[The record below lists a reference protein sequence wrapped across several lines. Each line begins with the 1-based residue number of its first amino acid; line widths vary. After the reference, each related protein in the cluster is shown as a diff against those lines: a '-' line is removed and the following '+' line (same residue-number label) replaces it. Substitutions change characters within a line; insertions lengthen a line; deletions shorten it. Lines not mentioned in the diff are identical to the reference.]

1 MPGFFLIALFYG
13 KMLLVMI
20 IFLYGEDTFRSKRK
34 LQEIIEEY
42 KKVHKN
48 GLNLTIID
56 CQSADFG
63 DFKREIETVSM
74 FKEKKLI
81 ILKNALSASE
91 FSGQGESATGGEK
104 SLQKI
109 LSKNKEDTIVFF
121 EDEKVDSRKSFFKF
135 LEKNSKSQEFKSLS
149 ALQLLAFAKK
159 GFEKTGVKIQD
170 EALEQ
175 LVIFCGSDLWRLSN
189 EIKKLAAFKMKPAF
203 AKASAGEEVNLK
215 DVEQMVNSEI
225 ETDIF
230 KTIDAIARRNKKQA
244 LGLLHKHLE
253 DGDSVP
259 YLLSMIN
266 FQFRNLLLI
275 KDLLEKRT
283 QYHLIASKTGIHP
296 FVVRKSYELC
306 ERFTFPEIK
315 KIYQKIFLA
324 DLDIKTGKVEP
335 QTALDLLISGI

>member
-1 MPGFFLIALFYG
+1 
-13 KMLLVMI
+13 ML
-20 IFLYGEDTFRSKRK
+20 IFLYGEDSFRSKRK

-56 CQSADFG
+56 CQSADFE

-81 ILKNALSASE
+81 ILKNAFSAVE
-91 FSGQGESATGGEK
+91 FEK
-104 SLQKI
+104 SL
-109 LSKNKEDTIVFF
+109 LDCKNNLLKDKENIIVFF
-121 EDEKVDSRKSFFKF
+121 EDGKADSRKSFFKF

-159 GFEKTGVKIQD
+159 EFEKYGVKIQN
-170 EALEQ
+170 EALGQ
-175 LVIFCGSDLWRLSN
+175 LVIFCGSDLWRLFN
-189 EIKKLAAFKMKPAF
+189 EIKKLAAFKVKD
-203 AKASAGEEVNLK
+203 KIREVNLK
-215 DVEQMVNSEI
+215 DVELMVNSEI

-230 KTIDAIARRNKKQA
+230 KTIDAIARKNKKQA
-244 LGLLHKHLE
+244 LGLLYSHLE

-283 QYHLIASKTGIHP
+283 QYHLIAQKSGIHP

-306 ERFTFPEIK
+306 EKFTLPEIK
-315 KIYQKIFLA
+315 KIYQKIFEA
-324 DLDIKTGKVEP
+324 DINIKTGKIEP
-335 QTALDLLISGI
+335 QTALDLLIAGI

>member
-1 MPGFFLIALFYG
+1 
-13 KMLLVMI
+13 MI

-91 FSGQGESATGGEK
+91 FEK
-104 SLQKI
+104 PLLDYKDN
-109 LSKNKEDTIVFF
+109 LSKDKTNTIVFF

-135 LEKNSKSQEFKSLS
+135 LEKNSKSQECKSLS

-159 GFEKTGVKIQD
+159 GFEKTGVKIQN

-189 EIKKLAAFKMKPAF
+189 EIKKLAAFKVKD
-203 AKASAGEEVNLK
+203 KIREVNLK